1 MTTRKTTCFW
11 EQHKNQ
17 YTNCLCYS
25 DEIGLYTNNIPEGYN
40 PEELLYRPQGYIGK
54 TVNKI
59 KLPGRNIEIT
69 IFSNFGFGRDS
80 YLRATLDL
88 SNTRFLDFD
97 ISKLYVYHC
106 SITTL
111 DVPVYRWDLL
121 FEKIINAYKAT
132 SFENFTTSAIV
143 YIDKLSEILDRNV
156 ISVKGH
162 IDNEKETQYK
172 GEYMISLYVG
182 RKIQDLVDG
191 IETAKV
197 SDSTILKCTMN
208 LCRKFIKKLKDMTCD
223 HEMSPKSHLPEYLLS
238 VHKFMC
244 ANKKGKEYLNII
256 LDKEL

>member
-1 MTTRKTTCFW
+1 MNRISTAKW
-11 EQHKNQ
+11 EEVKHLQNK
-17 YTNCLCYS
+17 CLCYS
-25 DEIGLYTNNIPEGYN
+25 MDKGLYVSDVIFAVEKDVLFLPHGYKGVWN
-40 PEELLYRPQGYIGK
+40 QVKTIQEENL
-54 TVNKI
+54 KI
-59 KLPGRNIEIT
+59 KLET
-69 IFSNFGFGRDS
+69 KFGCGNASF
-80 YLRATLDL
+80 LRATV
-88 SNTRFLDFD
+88 NFCEKHILDFD

-182 RKIQDLVDG
+182 RKIQDLVEG
-191 IETAKV
+191 LETAEV

-223 HEMSPKSHLPEYLLS
+223 HEMSTKSLLPEYLLS

>member
-1 MTTRKTTCFW
+1 MNRISTAKW
-11 EQHKNQ
+11 EEVKHLQNK
-17 YTNCLCYS
+17 CLCYS
-25 DEIGLYTNNIPEGYN
+25 KEKGLYVSDIISAVKENVLFLPHGYKGFWN
-40 PEELLYRPQGYIGK
+40 QVKTIQEENL
-54 TVNKI
+54 KI
-59 KLPGRNIEIT
+59 KLET
-69 IFSNFGFGRDS
+69 KFGCGNASF
-80 YLRATLDL
+80 LRATV
-88 SNTRFLDFD
+88 NFCEKHILDFD

-111 DVPVYRWDLL
+111 DVPIYRWDLL
-121 FEKIINAYKAT
+121 FEKIINAYNAT

-182 RKIQDLVDG
+182 RKIQDLVEG
-191 IETAKV
+191 LETAEV

-223 HEMSPKSHLPEYLLS
+223 HEMSTESLLPEYLLS

>member
-1 MTTRKTTCFW
+1 MNRISTAKW
-11 EQHKNQ
+11 EEVKHLQNK
-17 YTNCLCYS
+17 CLCYS
-25 DEIGLYTNNIPEGYN
+25 MDKGLYVSDVIFAVEKDVLFLPHGYKGVWN
-40 PEELLYRPQGYIGK
+40 QVKTIQEENL
-54 TVNKI
+54 KI
-59 KLPGRNIEIT
+59 KLET
-69 IFSNFGFGRDS
+69 KFGCGNASF
-80 YLRATLDL
+80 LRATV
-88 SNTRFLDFD
+88 NFCEKHILDFD

-172 GEYMISLYVG
+172 GEYMISLYMG
-182 RKIQDLVDG
+182 RKIQDLVEG
-191 IETAKV
+191 LETAEV

-223 HEMSPKSHLPEYLLS
+223 HEMSTKSLLPEYLLS

>member
-1 MTTRKTTCFW
+1 MNRISTAKW
-11 EQHKNQ
+11 EEVKHLQNK
-17 YTNCLCYS
+17 CLCYS
-25 DEIGLYTNNIPEGYN
+25 MDKGLYVSDVIFAVEKDVLFLPHGYKGVWN
-40 PEELLYRPQGYIGK
+40 QVKTIQEENL
-54 TVNKI
+54 KI
-59 KLPGRNIEIT
+59 KLET
-69 IFSNFGFGRDS
+69 KFGCGNASF
-80 YLRATLDL
+80 LRATV
-88 SNTRFLDFD
+88 NFCEKHILDFD

-182 RKIQDLVDG
+182 RKIQDLVEG
-191 IETAKV
+191 LETAEV

-208 LCRKFIKKLKDMTCD
+208 LCRKFIKKLLSMLNSKYFD
-223 HEMSPKSHLPEYLLS
+223 HY
-238 VHKFMC
+238 F
-244 ANKKGKEYLNII
+244 
-256 LDKEL
+256 

>member
-1 MTTRKTTCFW
+1 MNRISTARW
-11 EQHKNQ
+11 EEVKHLQNK
-17 YTNCLCYS
+17 CLCYS
-25 DEIGLYTNNIPEGYN
+25 KEKGLYVSDVISAVKENVLFLPHGYKGFWN
-40 PEELLYRPQGYIGK
+40 QVK
-54 TVNKI
+54 TIQKENLKI
-59 KLPGRNIEIT
+59 KLET
-69 IFSNFGFGRDS
+69 NFGYGNASF
-80 YLRATLDL
+80 LRATV
-88 SNTRFLDFD
+88 SFCEKHILDFD

-121 FEKIINAYKAT
+121 FEKIINAYNAT

-162 IDNEKETQYK
+162 INNEKETQYK

-182 RKIQDLVDG
+182 RKIQDLVEG
-191 IETAKV
+191 LETAEV

-223 HEMSPKSHLPEYLLS
+223 HEMSTKSLLPEYLLS